1 MWKRFTGLATVV
13 TALLL
18 VTAAC
23 ASAPATEAAPV
34 DDHAAE
40 EAEHEE
46 SSSEVDRI
54 LEVELNE
61 FDIAAE
67 SFAFAAGETVEF
79 AITNSGVVEHEFRL
93 SNTDRVEEHLE
104 GGHDDHDDGAM
115 TDDEMAAMPAEEHEE
130 DEAAHDDGEADHADE
145 AADAVD
151 DGEADHADEAAD
163 AVLVLAPGESGT
175 LVFTFPNNEHDYTA
189 IVCLLPG
196 HYEAGMATDMSF

>member
-130 DEAAHDDGEADHADE
+130 DEADHDDGEADHADE
-145 AADAVD
+145 AADV
-151 DGEADHADEAAD
+151 
-163 AVLVLAPGESGT
+163 VLVLAAGESGT

-196 HYEAGMATDMSF
+196 HHEAGMATDMSF